1 MKRISLKIKRIE
13 RNLSQKELA
22 TIVGIS
28 NQSISDYENG
38 RLNPSYEIMG
48 KISKELKTSVDEL
61 FFNENKK
68 Y

>member
-1 MKRISLKIKRIE
+1 MKRLNLKIKRIE

-22 TIVGIS
+22 KIVGIS

-48 KISKELKTSVDEL
+48 KISEELNATVDEL
-61 FFNENKK
+61 FFKENK
-68 Y
+68 